1 MQKNIRNY
9 KYILIG
15 LPLCV
20 FGYGITVAFDLD
32 FYEKVTFFLMS
43 LEMYELD
50 DLILWMLIFS
60 VFAIVNIVCILEK
73 KELLKSKKIYDSM
86 LYASNHILR
95 NFVNQAQILKIQAE
109 ESKDIDKSAI
119 KMFNDATDE
128 AKKLVKKLSEIDSIK
143 KENIDNSIR

>member
-1 MQKNIRNY
+1 
-9 KYILIG
+9 
-15 LPLCV
+15 
-20 FGYGITVAFDLD
+20 
-32 FYEKVTFFLMS
+32 
-43 LEMYELD
+43 
-50 DLILWMLIFS
+50 
-60 VFAIVNIVCILEK
+60 
-73 KELLKSKKIYDSM
+73 M